1 METKE
6 IINKDERAYIILY
19 RFLKENG
26 ILSRYLNN
34 IITVNN
40 LIPKA
45 DAKTMLKEVVHQYC
59 LTYGY
64 NRQEQFQN
72 LFNWAPSSFF
82 WNQSEEG
89 ENFWRG
95 YFAKW
100 IKYYKRIRY
109 EDLCNI

>member
-6 IINKDERAYIILY
+6 IINKDDSAYIMLY

-34 IITVNN
+34 IITVNT

-45 DAKTMLKEVVHQYC
+45 DAKTMLKEVVHQYR

-64 NRQEQFQN
+64 SCQEQFQN
-72 LFNWAPSSFF
+72 LFNWAPSSFY
-82 WNQSEEG
+82 WNASKEG
-89 ENFWRG
+89 EKFWRD

-100 IKYYKRIRY
+100 IKYYRIQH

>member
-6 IINKDERAYIILY
+6 IINKDDSAYIVLY

-26 ILSRYLNN
+26 ILARYLNN
-34 IITVNN
+34 IITLNP

-45 DAKTMLKEVVHQYC
+45 DAKIMLKEVVHQYR

-64 NRQEQFQN
+64 SNHEQFQN
-72 LFNWAPSSFF
+72 LFNWAPSSFL
-82 WNQSEEG
+82 WNKSEEG
-89 ENFWRG
+89 DKFWRG

-100 IKYYKRIRY
+100 LIYYRIQH
-109 EDLCNI
+109 ENLCNI